1 MAASTRKTY
10 RSGIRKFLKFC
21 DQYHV
26 CPLPALK
33 ETVAYFAVSMSREL
47 TPATV
52 RVYLSAVIL
61 MHKIAGFSDPT
72 RHNFL
77 LKVVVKGAKRIH
89 ALKPR
94 RKREPITV
102 HLLGRLL
109 SQIRHMRSITKQDRY
124 MLAAAFTLAFF
135 GLLRISEFTVSSMK
149 EFNPRVH
156 ATRSNVRLSKNHY
169 TFYLSRSKTDQ
180 YGHGQEIYIPKITG

>member
-10 RSGIRKFLKFC
+10 RSGIKKFLKFC

-33 ETVAYFAVSMSREL
+33 KTVAYFAVAMSREL

-61 MHKIAGFSDPT
+61 IHKIASFSDPT

-77 LKVVVKGAKRIH
+77 LKVVLKGAKRIQT
-89 ALKPR
+89 LKPR

-102 HLLGRLL
+102 
-109 SQIRHMRSITKQDRY
+109 
-124 MLAAAFTLAFF
+124 
-135 GLLRISEFTVSSMK
+135 
-149 EFNPRVH
+149 
-156 ATRSNVRLSKNHY
+156 
-169 TFYLSRSKTDQ
+169 
-180 YGHGQEIYIPKITG
+180 